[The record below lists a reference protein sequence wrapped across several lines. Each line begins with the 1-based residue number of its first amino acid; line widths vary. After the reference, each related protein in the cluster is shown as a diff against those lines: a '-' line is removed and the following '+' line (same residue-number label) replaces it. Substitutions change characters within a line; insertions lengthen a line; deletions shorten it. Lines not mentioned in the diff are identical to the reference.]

1 MNKRIKKKRKLEY
14 YIASLVAENVMFS
27 KELIKQHERI
37 EQLEKMKSIT
47 HKRLTMN
54 LVASKNTQRK
64 NGKNK

>member
-37 EQLEKMKSIT
+37 DGLMS
-47 HKRLTMN
+47 
-54 LVASKNTQRK
+54 
-64 NGKNK
+64 NK